1 VFPSHH
7 CKVFMKKIIFL
18 APMFLFFSACSSMS
32 PIQKESESTSHFD
45 GAVYE
50 GKDFYI
56 SDEEIQGERYRIF
69 HQASTGFSGTSGI
82 RRSATKKAN
91 DFCRKQARNKKMLT
105 VSEHTAAPP
114 YILGNFPRIEI
125 IFVCVDKEETQTTVL
140 ATDKYDRLTKIK
152 DLLDIGVLSQ
162 KEFETEKEKILAEK

>member
-1 VFPSHH
+1 
-7 CKVFMKKIIFL
+7 MKKIIFL
-18 APMFLFFSACSSMS
+18 VPAFFFFSACSSMS
-32 PIQKESESTSHFD
+32 PIQKESESSSHFD

-82 RRSATKKAN
+82 RRSATKRAN
-91 DFCRKQARNKKMLT
+91 DFCRKQAHNKKMLT

-114 YILGNFPRIEI
+114 YIFGNFPRIEI
-125 IFVCVDKEETQTTVL
+125 IFVCVDKEETLTAIAV
-140 ATDKYDRLTKIK
+140 ADKYDRLTKIK
-152 DLLDIGVLSQ
+152 DLLDSGVLNQ
-162 KEFETEKEKILAEK
+162 KEFEIEKKKILAEK

>member
-1 VFPSHH
+1 
-7 CKVFMKKIIFL
+7 MKNIIFFI
-18 APMFLFFSACSSMS
+18 PMFLFISACSSMS

-82 RRSATKKAN
+82 RSSATKRAN
-91 DFCRKQARNKKMLT
+91 DFCRKKDRNKNMLT

-125 IFVCVDKEETQTTVL
+125 IFVCVDKEATQTTL
-140 ATDKYDRLTKIK
+140 AATDKYDRLTKIK
-152 DLLDIGVLSQ
+152 ELLDSGVLSQ
-162 KEFETEKEKILAEK
+162 EEFETEKKKILAEK

>member
-1 VFPSHH
+1 
-7 CKVFMKKIIFL
+7 
-18 APMFLFFSACSSMS
+18 MFLLLNACSSMS
-32 PIQKESESTSHFD
+32 PIQKESESTSHID

-56 SDEEIQGERYRIF
+56 SDEEIKGERYRIF

-82 RRSATKKAN
+82 RRSATKRAN
-91 DFCRKQARNKKMLT
+91 DFCRNKARNKKMLT

-125 IFVCVDKEETQTTVL
+125 IFVCVDKETTKTTV
-140 ATDKYDRLTKIK
+140 ATSDKYDRLTKIK
-152 DLLDIGVLSQ
+152 GLLDSGILSQ
-162 KEFETEKEKILAEK
+162 KEFETEKKKILAEK

>member
-1 VFPSHH
+1 
-7 CKVFMKKIIFL
+7 MKKVLFVAPIFL
-18 APMFLFFSACSSMS
+18 FLSACSSMS

-50 GKDFYI
+50 GKDFYTLG
-56 SDEEIQGERYRIF
+56 EEVEGEKYRVF

-82 RRSATKKAN
+82 RKSATKRAN
-91 DFCRKQARNKKMLT
+91 DFCRKKDRSKKMLT

-125 IFVCVDKEETQTTVL
+125 IFVCVDKEATQTTV
-140 ATDKYDRLTKIK
+140 AVADKYDRLTKIK
-152 DLLDIGVLSQ
+152 ELLDSGILTQ
-162 KEFETEKEKILAEK
+162 AEFETEKKKILADK

>member
-1 VFPSHH
+1 
-7 CKVFMKKIIFL
+7 MKKALIFTPIFL
-18 APMFLFFSACSSMS
+18 LLSACSSMS
-32 PIQKESESTSHFD
+32 PIQKESESSSYFD
-45 GAVYE
+45 GAIYE

-82 RRSATKKAN
+82 RRSATKRAN
-91 DFCRKQARNKKMLT
+91 GYCRKIDRNKKMLT

-125 IFVCVDKEETQTTVL
+125 IFVCVDKEPIQTAATV
-140 ATDKYDRLTKIK
+140 TDKYDRLTKIK
-152 DLLDIGVLSQ
+152 ALLDSGALTQ
-162 KEFETEKEKILAEK
+162 AEFETEKKKILAEK